1 MERHTFLRLLILIG
15 GFLLL
20 ASILFLLISPML
32 GLLFMT
38 VEALIFT
45 ILWVSWPKLRNT
57 VTLEIRRMKDGMKN
71 KIGEATKSDI
81 VEYDVNF
88 HPTFQLVY
96 TRHGRNTKTVI
107 AKEVFVIGHSR
118 ECDFV
123 IPERTVSA
131 KHCRIVYRKYSQT
144 YYLEDLSSVNGT
156 YLGVRR
162 LEPFTQEKLL
172 EGATITIADRTYQ
185 FIRING

>member
-1 MERHTFLRLLILIG
+1 MERKTFLRLLMLFG
-15 GFLLL
+15 GLM
-20 ASILFLLISPML
+20 LLISLLILLIEPIL
-32 GLLFMT
+32 GVLFIV

-45 ILWVSWPKLRNT
+45 ILWVTWPKLRNT
-57 VTLEIRRMKDGMKN
+57 ITLEVRRMKEGMKD
-71 KIGEATKSDI
+71 KIDEATKSDI
-81 VEYDVNF
+81 VEYDVSF

-96 TRHGRNTKTVI
+96 TRHGRNTKTI
-107 AKEVFVIGHSR
+107 IDREVFLIGHSQ
-118 ECDFV
+118 ECNLV
-123 IPERTVSA
+123 ISDRTVSG

-172 EGATITIADRTYQ
+172 EGATITVADRAYR
-185 FIRING
+185 FVRIN

>member
-1 MERHTFLRLLILIG
+1 MERKTFLRLLLLIG

-20 ASILFLLISPML
+20 LSILILIISPIF
-32 GLLFMT
+32 GLLFMA

-45 ILWVSWPKLRNT
+45 ILWVTWPKLRNSI
-57 VTLEIRRMKDGMKN
+57 TLEIRRMKEGVKG

-81 VEYDVNF
+81 VEYDVSF

-107 AKEVFVIGHSR
+107 NKETFLIGRSQ
-118 ECDFV
+118 ECDLV
-123 IPERTVSA
+123 IPDNTVTG

-172 EGATITIADRTYQ
+172 EGAKITVADRVYR
-185 FIRING
+185 FSKID